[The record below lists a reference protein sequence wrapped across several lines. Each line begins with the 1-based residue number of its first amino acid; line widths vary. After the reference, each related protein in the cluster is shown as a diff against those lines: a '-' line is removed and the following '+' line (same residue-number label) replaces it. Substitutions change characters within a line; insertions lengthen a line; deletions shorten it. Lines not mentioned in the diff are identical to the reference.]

1 MRRGDHHAALSTFS
15 QWCAFNDAQLKDI
28 VLASESGKGN
38 YFKATQDLSNDEDNA
53 ETPVLLTVPK
63 DMVLS
68 AEALKQYA
76 KVDHNF
82 RDIYDAVGHPSHRMD
97 TLLFLFIQYI
107 YSSPDFPDH
116 KGPAS
121 PWTWYFDVLPPD
133 VPVPTMWPGRYRH
146 YLLRGTSLEAAVL
159 AKKLALE
166 KELDDVF
173 FCVRDNPFWR
183 ALLLESDIIQPKVWR
198 YLDALYRSRS
208 LELPK
213 SGESMVPILDMV
225 NHSANANA
233 YFDETDD
240 GEVRLLLRKGHS
252 VGASTPGCTG
262 EITIDYGHGKSAAE
276 MLFSYGFIEPGYTA
290 KSLTLPLEP
299 MGDDPLSKAKT
310 MIYGGPPT
318 LKIEENAD
326 GVPTWK
332 APLIYLMCL
341 NEDDGIDFRVLQ
353 MVDGGH
359 DLRLF
364 WKEEDVSDKTT
375 GFEDLIQGHELE
387 PVFHLRAIT
396 VVMSRL
402 EEQIASLNNMD
413 NAMHEEAEADPKF
426 SHTYGSLMQLR
437 RAELALLTRM
447 SSVLEEQ
454 RGGLL
459 EDDRVKAYLGS
470 MEETPNGEAAAQSTN
485 DEEDFS

>member
-1 MRRGDHHAALSTFS
+1 MRRGDHLAALSTFP
-15 QWCAFNDAQLKDI
+15 QWCAFNDAQLRDI
-28 VLASESGKGN
+28 VLTSESGKGN
-38 YFKATQDLSNDEDNA
+38 YFKATRDLSNDEDNA
-53 ETPVLLTVPK
+53 EPPVLLTVPK
-63 DMVLS
+63 DLVLS
-68 AEALKQYA
+68 AEALQQYA
-76 KVDHNF
+76 KVDQNF
-82 RDIYDAVGHPSHRMD
+82 RDIYDAVGHPSHRID

-107 YSSPDFPDH
+107 YSSPDFPGH

-121 PWTWYFDVLPPD
+121 PWTWYFDVLPTD

-159 AKKLALE
+159 AKMSALE
-166 KELDDVF
+166 EEFDDVCF
-173 FCVRDNPFWR
+173 RVADNPFWED
-183 ALLLESDIIQPKVWR
+183 LFGSDTIQPEVWIF
-198 YLDALYRSRS
+198 LDALYRSRS

-225 NHSANANA
+225 NHSADANS

-252 VGASTPGCTG
+252 VGPSTPGCTD

-290 KSLTLPLEP
+290 KSLTLPLKS
-299 MGDDPLSKAKT
+299 MDDDPLSKAKL
-310 MIYGGPPT
+310 MIYGGTPT

-341 NEDDGIDFRVLQ
+341 NEDDGIAFRVLQ
-353 MVDGGH
+353 TVDGGRE
-359 DLRLF
+359 LKLF
-364 WKEEDVSDKTT
+364 WKEEDVSDRTT
-375 GFEDLIQGHELE
+375 EFEDLIRGHELE
-387 PVFHLRAIT
+387 PIFHLRAIT

-402 EEQIASLNNMD
+402 NEQIESLNNVD
-413 NAMHEEAEADPKF
+413 HAIHEEAEANPNF
-426 SHTYGSLMQLR
+426 SHTYESVMQLR
-437 RAELALLTRM
+437 RAELALLERM

-459 EDDRVKAYLGS
+459 EDDRVQAYLGS
-470 MEETPNGEAAAQSTN
+470 MEETPNEEAAAQSTN